1 MPVRPLQQDRL
12 SGWHLIVAGVLALAA
27 VLVTWEAWADLFTI
41 AARDEEYSHI
51 FLVPV
56 VAAWLVWARRMR
68 FRRCRH
74 EGTWIGPVIL
84 AVGWALS
91 WYGFNHGVQSFWH
104 AGAVLVLVGAVISVL
119 GRGVLFSFL
128 PAVAVLAFMVPLPG
142 QVRQQIAVP
151 LQTGIAQVS
160 HVLLELA
167 GVETTLSGNSLEI
180 NGRPVTIAE
189 ACNGMRMV
197 FPLILIAFAFAYGLP
212 LRNGVRLLLLA
223 LSPVV
228 AIVAN
233 VVRTLP
239 TIWLYGNASERVFN
253 EFHDYSGWMMLPI
266 AFGVLLGVLKLMRW
280 AAIPV
285 QRYTLAGQ

>member
-12 SGWHLIVAGVLALAA
+12 SGWHLLAA
-27 VLVTWEAWADLFTI
+27 ALLGVVGVATTWEAWADVFTI

-51 FLVPV
+51 FLVPLI
-56 VAAWLVWARRMR
+56 AAWLVWARRMR

-74 EGTWIGPVIL
+74 EGTWIGPFIL
-84 AVGWALS
+84 ALGWGLG

-128 PAVAVLAFMVPLPG
+128 PAIAVLAFLVPLPG
-142 QVRQQIAVP
+142 QVRQTIAVP
-151 LQTGIAQVS
+151 LQAWIAQAS
-160 HVLLELA
+160 HVLLELM

-180 NGRPVTIAE
+180 NGRPVMIAE

-212 LRNGVRLLLLA
+212 LRNGVRLMMLA
-223 LSPVV
+223 ISPVV

-239 TIWLYGNASERVFN
+239 TIWLYGNASDRVFN
-253 EFHDYSGWMMLPI
+253 EFHDYSGWMMLPL